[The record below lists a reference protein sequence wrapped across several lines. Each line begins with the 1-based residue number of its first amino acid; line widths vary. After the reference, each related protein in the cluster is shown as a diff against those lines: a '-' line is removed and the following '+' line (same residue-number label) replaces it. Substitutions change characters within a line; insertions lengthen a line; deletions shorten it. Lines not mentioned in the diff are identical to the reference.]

1 MVVTVIKKEPQ
12 VGPGKYDPATP
23 KKIIKPQIPAL
34 PGTNPIN
41 PKVSGITNI
50 LDQKLLDK
58 DIKWEPSDSKEIETL
73 DLVDT
78 LNNKQI
84 ETIAKI
90 LDKKRYQVKASAE
103 FIKNMFLSEPELAT
117 IAANSGGDYDT
128 LVSKLEADLLPGL
141 AKGSGGENLPTRSIY
156 KYNDED
162 VDAIINSVYQRKL
175 MRPATPAEL
184 EEERTQAKIKL
195 EQGTLTT
202 TKKVKNP
209 VTGKLEAV
217 VTQEAGP
224 TKEVVE
230 QSIEERIKALNPDE
244 ADRTA
249 RIEFSSWL
257 SQNVQGA

>member
-1 MVVTVIKKEPQ
+1 MVTIKKEPQ
-12 VGPGKYDPATP
+12 VGPGKYDPTSP
-23 KKIIKPQIPAL
+23 KKTVAPFTPAL
-34 PGTNPIN
+34 PGMKPVN

-58 DIKWEPSDSKEIETL
+58 DIKWESSDSKEIETL

-141 AKGSGGENLPTRSIY
+141 VKGGGGENLPTRSIY

-249 RIEFSSWL
+249 RIGFSSWL

>member
-1 MVVTVIKKEPQ
+1 MVTVIKKEQQ
-12 VGPGKYDPATP
+12 VGPGKFNPNSPTKTVTP
-23 KKIIKPQIPAL
+23 SMPAL
-34 PGTNPIN
+34 PGTKPVN
-41 PKVSGITNI
+41 PKVSGITSI
-50 LDQKLLDK
+50 LDQKIIDK
-58 DIKWEPSDSKEIETL
+58 NFNWKSGDSEEIQTI
-73 DLVDT
+73 DLMDT
-78 LNNKQI
+78 LSNNQL
-84 ETIAKI
+84 EVIARI
-90 LDKKRYQVKASAE
+90 LKKKTYTVKASAQY
-103 FIKNMFLSEPELAT
+103 IKNLFASEPELIK
-117 IAANSGGDYDT
+117 IAFDSKGDYNT
-128 LVSKLEADLLPGL
+128 LVSKLNEDILPGL
-141 AKGSGGENLPTRSIY
+141 AKGGDGENLPTRSIY